1 MGGSPS
7 PPLVRNF
14 HFVARRSGGHRRF
27 SYLPM
32 HKREASGQQNG
43 AICQRHFRGSYYIF
57 SQENISGGMGLLCPH
72 RWHVTR
78 GHIMDTTHNRSFDD
92 KNMIA
97 AAEKILAKPLSELE
111 FYVQMFLEGYS
122 DKPRITDL
130 VAEWM
135 QEGKVVMDNRRRI
148 KLNGASRS

>member
-1 MGGSPS
+1 
-7 PPLVRNF
+7 
-14 HFVARRSGGHRRF
+14 
-27 SYLPM
+27 
-32 HKREASGQQNG
+32 
-43 AICQRHFRGSYYIF
+43 
-57 SQENISGGMGLLCPH
+57 
-72 RWHVTR
+72 
-78 GHIMDTTHNRSFDD
+78 MDTTHNRSFDD